1 MEALNFGYGPFSA
14 KHPDKIEVIKIVI
27 HRVKAMFQPV
37 SLLKQFN
44 LQMLSTTP
52 QISTYY

>member
-14 KHPDKIEVIKIVI
+14 KHPDKIAVIKIVI
-27 HRVKAMFQPV
+27 HRVKAIFQLV

>member
-1 MEALNFGYGPFSA
+1 MEALNLGYGPFSA
-14 KHPDKIEVIKIVI
+14 KHPDKIAVIKIVI
-27 HRVKAMFQPV
+27 HRVKAMFQLV

-44 LQMLSTTP
+44 LEMLSTTP